1 MSSLILI
8 VAIFCAVFAAVQITS
23 VALAIVRL
31 RRKAPPQ
38 LNDYPPVSL
47 VRPLCGIDNY
57 AADTLR
63 STFELDYPRYEIL
76 FCVADTADP
85 VLPLVSQH
93 GVHCAAEA
101 PPLTETHDA
110 FWFPNH
116 LRFRAKLLQTASAE
130 LAGATVY

>member
-8 VAIFCAVFAAVQITS
+8 VAIFCTVFAAVQITS

-63 STFELDYPRYEIL
+63 STFELDYRRYEIL
-76 FCVADTADP
+76 FCVASAKDP
-85 VLPLVSQH
+85 VIPLI
-93 GVHCAAEA
+93 ETL
-101 PPLTETHDA
+101 LTEEPEADA
-110 FWFPNH
+110 
-116 LRFRAKLLQTASAE
+116 RLLVGDE
-130 LAGATVY
+130 